1 MRSEFASSS
10 EDQISV
16 TPFYL
21 NEDEK
26 GDNCKTSPKP
36 EAVSLVKWKLWDK
49 PQLGGNVSGS
59 LSDGLAP
66 FPKDT

>member
-16 TPFYL
+16 TSFYL

-26 GDNCKTSPKP
+26 ERQLQTQPKARGSESSQVETLKELHGISPSWV
-36 EAVSLVKWKLWDK
+36 AMSLG
-49 PQLGGNVSGS
+49 P
-59 LSDGLAP
+59 
-66 FPKDT
+66 